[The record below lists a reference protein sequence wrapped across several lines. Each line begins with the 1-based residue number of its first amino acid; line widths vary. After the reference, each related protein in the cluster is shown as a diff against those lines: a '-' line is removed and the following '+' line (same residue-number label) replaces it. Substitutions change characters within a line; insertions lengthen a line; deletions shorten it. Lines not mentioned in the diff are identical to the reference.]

1 MHLIKLRVFP
11 FMLQH
16 LHHLFNQHQAIVASV
31 QNVPFSLKLVDNEA
45 LVPVTWNATVYMV
58 MSTRSGTLG
67 VPVFPS
73 DFRIL
78 VMVLEGPADLPDAI
92 LQMSFVFDSF
102 RFSTWVFSDWS
113 SRFQGNST
121 GDFHNACFC
130 FLV

>member
-1 MHLIKLRVFP
+1 MQL
-11 FMLQH
+11 
-16 LHHLFNQHQAIVASV
+16 
-31 QNVPFSLKLVDNEA
+31 
-45 LVPVTWNATVYMV
+45 PVV

-92 LQMSFVFDSF
+92 LQMAFVFDSF
-102 RFSTWVFSDWS
+102 RFLTWVFSDCPPDS
-113 SRFQGNST
+113 KEIQQEIFIML
-121 GDFHNACFC
+121 FFC